1 MPPRGGEAFSPAGL
15 RQWGSQESLCETMP
29 GEIDPAGTDWYRI
42 ADGFLGLDC
51 DHGPVT
57 ERWREIYHDCRC
69 AGPSAGL
76 PSLLCVLRTQGSPD
90 TARLDCDEDGTIDPV
105 EFNLRLLPDQRFLE
119 VPSPLPGWRFLARI
133 DTPDL
138 PFAGFRGRTVILD
151 RAQPWEHFVAHYTL
165 HRLLR
170 LQRNTM
176 VFHASAASVNG
187 SGVML
192 AGPKLAG
199 KTTLSLALAALG
211 HAFFGDEFAAVR
223 RDSWELIP
231 FRRSVSIRPGPA
243 AAPVAAALN
252 SGKYSAEPYP
262 DGTPR
267 FRIPASD
274 LVEGV
279 PAAPTPLRAIF
290 FLRPFAERPRVTPF
304 QAGLEHVRLL
314 SPLGSTVADFAP
326 AQTISDFFHL
336 LKRARCYF
344 LEPGGSPRDTAEAIV
359 RALEAA

>member
-1 MPPRGGEAFSPAGL
+1 LIPAEL
-15 RQWGSQESLCETMP
+15 RQWGSKEFLSEKVP
-29 GEIDPAGTDWYRI
+29 GEISPAGTDWYRI

-51 DHGPVT
+51 DYGPVT
-57 ERWREIYHDCRC
+57 QRWREIYQDCRC
-69 AGPSAGL
+69 TGPEGGW
-76 PSLLCVLRTQGSPD
+76 PSLHCVVRTQGNPD
-90 TARLDCDEDGTIDPV
+90 TARLDCDDDATLDLI
-105 EFNLRLLPDQRFLE
+105 EFNLRIVPDQRFLE

-138 PFAGFRGRTVILD
+138 PFAGFRDRTVILD
-151 RAQPWEHFVAHYTL
+151 RQQPWEHFAAHYSL

-176 VFHASAASVNG
+176 VFHASAAAVNG
-187 SGVML
+187 SGVIL
-192 AGPKLAG
+192 VGQKLAG

-211 HAFFGDEFAAVR
+211 HSFFGDEFAAVR
-223 RDSWELIP
+223 RDSGDLIP
-231 FRRSVSIRPGPA
+231 FCRAVSIRPGPA
-243 AAPVAAALN
+243 TAPVTAALS

-274 LVEGV
+274 LVESA
-279 PAAPTPLRAIF
+279 PATPTPVRAIF
-290 FLRPFAERPRVTPF
+290 FLRPFAERPRVTAF

-326 AQTISDFFHL
+326 AQTISDFLRL

-344 LEPGGSPRDTAEAIV
+344 IEPGGSPEDTAEAIV